1 MMKVHCPQCGAPL
14 QGGTTCA
21 ERLYRMLLS
30 GGISQARL
38 GEAFA
43 QFALSHPM
51 TYSAEALRVA
61 VELLGSELADGVE
74 PVHEQVS
81 APEQVVAQTG
91 PGSKWWRRCAR
102 RASCH

>member
-1 MMKVHCPQCGAPL
+1 MMKVRCPQCGAPL
-14 QGGTTCA
+14 HGGTTCA

-51 TYSAEALRVA
+51 TYSAEALRAAVDLLAPERADA
-61 VELLGSELADGVE
+61 VEVE
-74 PVHEQVS
+74 DHQ
-81 APEQVVAQTG
+81 AVAASD

-102 RASCH
+102 RQSCH

>member
-1 MMKVHCPQCGAPL
+1 
-14 QGGTTCA
+14 
-21 ERLYRMLLS
+21 MLVS

-51 TYSAEALRVA
+51 TYSAEALKCA
-61 VELLGSELADGVE
+61 IDLLTPEPGETVEGEHDEAAD
-74 PVHEQVS
+74 
-81 APEQVVAQTG
+81 AAR
-91 PGSKWWRRCAR
+91 PGSNWWRRCAR

>member
-1 MMKVHCPQCGAPL
+1 MMKVRCPQCGAPL
-14 QGGTTCA
+14 HGGTSCA

-61 VELLGSELADGVE
+61 VDLL
-74 PVHEQVS
+74 
-81 APEQVVAQTG
+81 APERADAVGGEDQQAVPAADA
-91 PGSKWWRRCAR
+91 GSKWWRRCVR
-102 RASCH
+102 RQSCH

>member
-1 MMKVHCPQCGAPL
+1 MTKVRCPQCGAPL
-14 QGGTTCA
+14 HGGTTCA
-21 ERLYRMLLS
+21 ERLYRMLVS

-51 TYSAEALRVA
+51 TYSAEALKVA
-61 VELLGSELADGVE
+61 VDLLTPESAD
-74 PVHEQVS
+74 
-81 APEQVVAQTG
+81 APGGEYDEAADASG
-91 PGSKWWRRCAR
+91 PANNWWRRCAR

>member
-1 MMKVHCPQCGAPL
+1 MMKVRCPQCGAPL
-14 QGGTTCA
+14 HGGTTCA
-21 ERLYRMLLS
+21 ERLYRMLVS

-51 TYSAEALRVA
+51 TYSAEALKCA
-61 VELLGSELADGVE
+61 IDLLTPEPGETVEGEHDEAAD
-74 PVHEQVS
+74 
-81 APEQVVAQTG
+81 AAR
-91 PGSKWWRRCAR
+91 PGSNWWRRCAR

>member
-1 MMKVHCPQCGAPL
+1 MTKVRCPQCGAPL
-14 QGGTTCA
+14 HGGTTCA
-21 ERLYRMLLS
+21 ERLYRMLVS

-51 TYSAEALRVA
+51 TYSAEALKCAVDLLRPEAADA
-61 VELLGSELADGVE
+61 VEGEHDEAARACGS
-74 PVHEQVS
+74 
-81 APEQVVAQTG
+81 
-91 PGSKWWRRCAR
+91 WWRRCAR